1 MMMMMMM
8 IVMMMIVTVRALA
21 DKSDNFIIF
30 ADANRCLL
38 VILEP
43 ICLIANLGIGSSLI
57 LVVMVF
63 SDGVMPPD
71 AVANGLLHVERQADG
86 W

>member
-1 MMMMMMM
+1 MMMMMM
-8 IVMMMIVTVRALA
+8 IVVVTVRALA
-21 DKSDNFIIF
+21 DKSDNLIIF

-38 VILEP
+38 AILEL
-43 ICLIANLGIGSSLI
+43 ICLIAKLRIGSSLI